1 MKILHIITSLRTGGA
16 ERIVADLCPCLQKTG
31 DEISVLLLDGTRTA
45 LYDQLE
51 QAGTPIETLSKG
63 WRAMRN
69 PFLLPRLFRYLKGNA
84 FDIVHTHNAEDPLH
98 IEGDNG
104 QSWYVYYCR
113 AGDTET
119 STLTVPDKLS
129 YTLSG
134 DNYSGFVVTVTASE

>member
-84 FDIVHTHNAEDPLH
+84 FDIVHTHNTAPQLFAA
-98 IEGDNG
+98 IANII
-104 QSWYVYYCR
+104 CR
-113 AGDTET
+113 SID
-119 STLTVPDKLS
+119 
-129 YTLSG
+129 
-134 DNYSGFVVTVTASE
+134 